1 MISFVV
7 GMIVGANLMF
17 LILGLL
23 AMSNEDDKR

>member
-23 AMSNEDDKR
+23 AMSNEDDR

>member
-23 AMSNEDDKR
+23 AMSSEDDKR